1 MRSLALALVVACG
14 DKPPASVAPTPGSVA
29 PPAIDAA
36 VAEPV
41 TPALR
46 FALRP
51 LSGKPPKKT
60 MQPVTR
66 ELLARL
72 STLEMMQF
80 GTRVTKLDDSF
91 LQVEHG
97 RTLPPLQVTVT
108 VQDCL
113 RCLPMEVAR
122 WRAETDALR
131 IVIPPDLRDRAD
143 TLFEISQ
150 LSLGGAPVIA
160 TYHLA
165 FAAERGADGR
175 GDASHAVTAY
185 YTDGINQI
193 RVIAAY
199 AGAADTRDALAG
211 VSRREL
217 EAVALATLDL
227 YAQAW

>member
-1 MRSLALALVVACG
+1 MRSLVLALVVACG
-14 DKPPASVAPTPGSVA
+14 DRPPASVPPTPGSA
-29 PPAIDAA
+29 AAIDAGALDA
-36 VAEPV
+36 VTTNEAP
-41 TPALR
+41 PLR

-51 LSGKPPKKT
+51 LSGKPPKKST
-60 MQPVTR
+60 QPVTR
-66 ELLARL
+66 ELLAKL
-72 STLEMMQF
+72 STLGMLQF
-80 GTRVTKLDDSF
+80 GTKVTKLDDSF

-97 RTLPPLQVTVT
+97 RTLPPLQITVT

-113 RCLPMEVAR
+113 RCLPMELAR
-122 WRAETDALR
+122 WRAESDALR

-143 TLFEISQ
+143 TLFELGQ

-165 FAAERGADGR
+165 FANDSG
-175 GDASHAVTAY
+175 SHAVTAY
-185 YTDGINQI
+185 YTDGVNQI

-199 AGAADTRDALAG
+199 AGAAITRDALAA

-227 YAQAW
+227 YVQAW